1 MPLPRRNLE
10 VTHEQFAPWVASRL
24 PHAQDVRVS
33 EFSGSGT
40 TGFSNDTLLFDLA
53 WREDGRERSERLV
66 LRIEPAGLRVF
77 PEYDLGLQFGI
88 MQALAD
94 TDIPVPRM
102 LWREKDSAIL
112 GNPFYVMERIEGR
125 IPDDSPPYHTAG
137 WMTEIAP
144 EERASIWW
152 SGIENLARIH
162 RLDWRA
168 LALLPVP
175 PAGKTPLEM
184 QLDYYER
191 YIAWSGLTEN
201 GGFPLAIT
209 GLSWLRRHQP
219 REREPV
225 ALCWGDSRLG
235 NMIFRDGRCVAV
247 LDWEMA
253 TLGNPAQDL
262 AWWLFFDEHH
272 SAGVDAPRLSGL
284 PDREETIAR
293 YRELSGIDPQHLDYY
308 DIFACFRFTA
318 ILGRLGQQLKQHGV
332 LPPESDFEVNNTSS
346 RMLEAR
352 LARVGG

>member
-1 MPLPRRNLE
+1 VPLPRRNLE
-10 VTHEQFAPWVASRL
+10 VTHEQFAPWVTSRL

-40 TGFSNDTLLFDLA
+40 TGFSNDTLLFDLS
-53 WREDGRERSERLV
+53 WREDGRERSESLV

-88 MQALAD
+88 MQALAG

-102 LWREKDSAIL
+102 LWRERDSATL

-125 IPDDSPPYHTAG
+125 IPDDNPPYHTAG

-144 EERASIWW
+144 EERAAIWW
-152 SGIENLARIH
+152 SGVENLARIH

-175 PAGKTPLEM
+175 AAGKTPLEM

-191 YIAWSGLTEN
+191 YVAWSGLTEN
-201 GGFPLAIT
+201 EGFPLAKT

-272 SAGVDAPRLSGL
+272 SAGVGAPRLSGL